1 MPQSEQF
8 DPQTGEILETPP
20 TPHPPAKKKRARKKA
35 NGRVPIPADETPKQR
50 FLRSSATRMEQAL
63 TAIDLIASFGRNRT
77 NYEYDETEANQLYDR
92 LAGALSRM
100 ARELARPPS
109 RAEERKA
116 ERKFSW

>member
-8 DPQTGEILETPP
+8 DPETGEIIETPP
-20 TPHPPAKKKRARKKA
+20 APHPAAKKKRGKKKA
-35 NGRVPIPADETPKQR
+35 NGRAPIPADETPKQR

-77 NYEYDETEANQLYDR
+77 NYEYDEAEAYR
-92 LAGALSRM
+92 LTNRLRDAIERM
-100 ARELARPPS
+100 HRELARPPT
-109 RAEERKA
+109 REEERKA